1 MEGITKCYLA
11 TEKGVWMKSCQNQL
25 EYGVL
30 NSRYFWQ
37 HSSMLHQMST
47 VTLALHTHVVCMVFT
62 VLPNWT
68 TQQTSQYYL
77 ASHLK
82 VFAMY
87 SRILQLWWKYKSL
100 IIKRKMLNIF
110 LLPLFN
116 MSQINL
122 FLYFILLEYLILNI
136 CDAYLNFNFKM
147 LNELHLGLEQNF
159 QKLQ

>member
-1 MEGITKCYLA
+1 
-11 TEKGVWMKSCQNQL
+11 
-25 EYGVL
+25 
-30 NSRYFWQ
+30 
-37 HSSMLHQMST
+37 
-47 VTLALHTHVVCMVFT
+47 
-62 VLPNWT
+62 
-68 TQQTSQYYL
+68 
-77 ASHLK
+77 
-82 VFAMY
+82 
-87 SRILQLWWKYKSL
+87 
-100 IIKRKMLNIF
+100 MLNIF